1 VTYLFDNNISP
12 RLARMLAALGIDAK
26 PLRDIFPQD
35 IKDIDFLPQL
45 RDTGWV
51 LVTGDTSIVTRR
63 AEAIALRKSGV
74 SALFLGPFWLK
85 LTLWPQAT
93 WLVTRWPEIDAFMQ
107 NQLGSVY
114 VELRQRGRPRFVH
127 VAG

>member
-1 VTYLFDNNISP
+1 MTYLFDNNISP

-63 AEAIALRKSGV
+63 AEAIALRK
-74 SALFLGPFWLK
+74 
-85 LTLWPQAT
+85 
-93 WLVTRWPEIDAFMQ
+93 RR
-107 NQLGSVY
+107 
-114 VELRQRGRPRFVH
+114 LRN
-127 VAG
+127 